1 MQNIKMQN
9 GWHKMY
15 ITYKNYKGSINNL
28 CVFSDVMGNYATRL
42 KGKDQAIKNYK
53 KKVRKNK

>member
-1 MQNIKMQN
+1 MQN
-9 GWHKMY
+9 GGLKMF
-15 ITYKNYKGSINNL
+15 ITYKNYKGGINNL
-28 CVFSDVMGNYATRL
+28 CVVSDAMGNYATSL

>member
-9 GWHKMY
+9 GGLKMF
-15 ITYKNYKGSINNL
+15 ITYKNYKGGINNL
-28 CVFSDVMGNYATRL
+28 CVVSDAMGNYATSL